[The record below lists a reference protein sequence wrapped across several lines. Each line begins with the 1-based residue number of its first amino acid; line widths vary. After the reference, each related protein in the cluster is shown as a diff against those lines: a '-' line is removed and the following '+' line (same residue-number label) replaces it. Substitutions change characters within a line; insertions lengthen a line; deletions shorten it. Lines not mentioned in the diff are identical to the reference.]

1 MKDQLPLLPE
11 AASNLASRI
20 DALMGA
26 EMAFSVFFTAL
37 IFLSVAIMAIKYRRK
52 SESDTPP
59 HIHGSL
65 VLELAWSMIPFAI
78 ILGFFYWGVRIYF
91 QAYSPQPDA
100 MEIFVTGKQWMWKV
114 QHPEG
119 PREINELHVPVN
131 RPLKFTMISED
142 VIHSYFIPAFRIKK
156 DVLPGRYTNF
166 YVTPTKVGKYHI
178 FCAEYCGTQHSGMIG
193 TVHVMEQSDYEKWVS
208 GGEESMTARGE
219 QLFSQYGCATC
230 HLPDGKGRG
239 PSLVGVFGS
248 MVKLQTGAVV
258 KADEAYIRESVLNPR
273 AKIVEGYQA
282 IMPTFQGQ
290 ISEEG
295 LLQIIAYVKSLQKEE
310 EPAAQPPAPGGVKKQ

>member
-1 MKDQLPLLPE
+1 MNAKTFPLVPDS
-11 AASNLASRI
+11 ASDLAPQI
-20 DALMGA
+20 DALMLA
-26 EMAFSVFFTAL
+26 EIGFSVFFTIL
-37 IFLSVAIMAIKYRRK
+37 IFALVIGFAIKFKRK
-52 SESDTPP
+52 SEHDVTP

-65 VLELAWSMIPFAI
+65 ALELAWSLLPFVM
-78 ILGFFYWGVRIYF
+78 ILGFFVWGTSVYF
-91 QAYSPQPDA
+91 KAYATEPQGA

-142 VIHSYFIPAFRIKK
+142 VIHSYFIPAFRVKR

-166 YVTPTKVGKYHI
+166 YVTPTKTGKFHL

-193 TVHVMEQSDYEKWVS
+193 SVYVMEESDYEKWVA
-208 GGEESMTARGE
+208 GGDESMTARGE
-219 QLFSQYGCATC
+219 ALFSQYGCVTC
-230 HLPDGKGRG
+230 HLPDNKGRG
-239 PSLVGVFGS
+239 PSLVGVYNS
-248 MVKLQTGAVV
+248 MQKLQNGTMV
-258 KADEAYIRESVLNPR
+258 KADDAYLRESILNPR
-273 AKIVEGYQA
+273 AKIVDTYQS

-295 LLQIIAYVKSLQKEE
+295 LLQIIAYIKSLEQEE
-310 EPAAQPPAPGGVKKQ
+310 GVQ